1 MAGKIQSMPARLS
14 SVAVYCGSN
23 PGNDPAFAAAA
34 ASLGRLLARRDIR
47 LVYGGAT
54 VGLMGVVADAVLA
67 GGGAA
72 DGVITRPLAAKEIA
86 HPGLTSLRVV
96 ETMHERKAAMADAS
110 DAFVMLPGGYGTLDE
125 FFEVLTWTQ
134 LGIHDKP
141 CGVLDVA
148 GFFTPLRELIDGAV
162 AAGFVHPAHRDTVIM
177 ESDPDRLL
185 DRLASWAPVTV
196 GKWLDRSERLRLCR
210 VVPSVFWAEV
220 DPALVLPHEP
230 ARLRHDAALPVTDV
244 HGAEPHRA
252 GCVEEPAVAGLQD
265 GEPRPAERGVEVEF
279 AGPARRMPGTQQVVG
294 VPDGE
299 CAVARPHQLLGG
311 GRRRP
316 AVQPPAAGVVAIAQ
330 TARAPEL
337 VHADILPK
345 PSNRPRLFSTRWHLW
360 VAKRACCKSL
370 FA

>member
-1 MAGKIQSMPARLS
+1 MPSHLS
-14 SVAVYCGSN
+14 SIAVYCGSN
-23 PGNDPAFAAAA
+23 PGFDPVFTAVT
-34 ASLGRLLARRDIR
+34 ASLGRLLAHRDIR

-196 GKWLDRSERLRLCR
+196 GKWLDRTERLRLCR
-210 VVPSVFWAEV
+210 VVPSVRWAEV

-230 ARLRHDAALPVTDV
+230 ARLGVHAPLPVLPV
-244 HGAEPHRA
+244 HGPESHRPGRVEQPAVLRLQHRQPGPLDIRVKRQRLRA
-252 GCVEEPAVAGLQD
+252 G
-265 GEPRPAERGVEVEF
+265 
-279 AGPARRMPGTQQVVG
+279 
-294 VPDGE
+294 
-299 CAVARPHQLLGG
+299 
-311 GRRRP
+311 
-316 AVQPPAAGVVAIAQ
+316 
-330 TARAPEL
+330 
-337 VHADILPK
+337 
-345 PSNRPRLFSTRWHLW
+345 
-360 VAKRACCKSL
+360 
-370 FA
+370 